1 LRGESRREA
10 LLQYLRVHENA
21 SVEELVEK
29 MHVSKM
35 TVHRDLDR
43 LAEQRLIRKV
53 RGGATLTTSIVF
65 EGDYAYR
72 ERQNRGDKAVLA
84 RRIAELVEPGMAII
98 LDDSSTAASIMPL
111 LDTKRPLTVITN
123 SLKAIMTLQ
132 RADEI
137 TLISL
142 GGKYDPVANAFFGLI
157 CEAAVARLRADLA
170 IFSTSAVRGTSA
182 FLHDPDIIRA
192 KLAMKTAAERSII
205 AFDKS
210 KVGRSALN
218 LFAPLR
224 DFDLVLVTEG
234 LAPEFQ
240 SALQRDG
247 VPLELVPAG
256 AAQ

>member
-1 LRGESRREA
+1 
-10 LLQYLRVHENA
+10 
-21 SVEELVEK
+21 
-29 MHVSKM
+29 
-35 TVHRDLDR
+35 
-43 LAEQRLIRKV
+43 
-53 RGGATLTTSIVF
+53 
-65 EGDYAYR
+65 
-72 ERQNRGDKAVLA
+72 
-84 RRIAELVEPGMAII
+84 
-98 LDDSSTAASIMPL
+98 MPL

>member
-1 LRGESRREA
+1 MQGEARREA

-21 SVEELVEK
+21 TVEELVER
-29 MHVSKM
+29 MRVSKM

-53 RGGATLTTSIVF
+53 RGGATLATSIVF
-65 EGDYAYR
+65 EGDYTYR
-72 ERQNRGDKAVLA
+72 ERQNRGDKTVLA
-84 RRIAELVEPGMAII
+84 RRMAELVEPGMAIV
-98 LDDSSTAASIMPL
+98 LDDSSTSASILPL
-111 LDTKRPLTVITN
+111 LDAKRPLTVITN

-137 TLISL
+137 TLIAL

-182 FLHDPDIIRA
+182 YLHDPDIIRA
-192 KLAMKTAAERSII
+192 KLAMKAAAERSVI

-224 DFDLVLVTEG
+224 EFDLVLVTEE
-234 LAPEFQ
+234 LAPDVQ
-240 SALQRDG
+240 STLRRDG
-247 VPLELVPAG
+247 VHLELVPAG
-256 AAQ
+256 TPV

>member
-1 LRGESRREA
+1 MRGEVRREA
-10 LLQYLRVHENA
+10 LLQFLRVHENA
-21 SVEELVEK
+21 SVEELVEQ
-29 MHVSKM
+29 MRVSKM

-43 LAEQRLIRKV
+43 LAEQRLVRKV
-53 RGGATLTTSIVF
+53 RGGATLTTTMVF
-65 EGDYAYR
+65 EGDYSYR
-72 ERQNRGDKAVLA
+72 ERQNRSDKAVLA
-84 RRIAELVEPGMAII
+84 RRIVELVEPGMAII

-111 LDTKRPLTVITN
+111 LDGKRPLTVITN
-123 SLKAIMTLQ
+123 GMKAIMTLQ

-182 FLHDPDIIRA
+182 YLHDPDIIRA

-218 LFAPLR
+218 LFSPLR

-234 LAPEFQ
+234 LDPDFQ
-240 SALQRDG
+240 TTLRRDG
-247 VPLELVPAG
+247 VKLELVPAS
-256 AAQ
+256 ATP